1 MEHPIST
8 LLQAAVDRGVISGE
22 QRDAMSALARELEGT
37 APRRGPEVA
46 RGFNAVTIAYALG
59 AVLVIFACA
68 WFLADRWVF
77 LGPWG
82 VLGVSLVY
90 AAIAAAAMRW
100 LMSHGFPEAAGIA
113 AMVMVAITPVAIWAA
128 EAVTG
133 LWPQLSWGS
142 AAPFDHP
149 AYAGRWIIA
158 ELATIGLGYV
168 MIRRTRFVA
177 VTIPMA
183 VALYTLGV
191 HVALSI
197 VPGSAPVFQR
207 WVMLGD
213 GLLLCATADT
223 IDRFQRPRE
232 GGGRGDLAFAF
243 WIAGLAGVLMSV
255 LMFWPTAGVLRHAV
269 PLLALAL
276 IWASLVLGRKAHLV
290 AGGLLVFLYLTY
302 LASEVF
308 KDTAIFPL
316 VLMALGLLLIVATVW
331 MQRRYPAL
339 VERFGARRR
348 AGRAG
353 LPGPLWLAWLP
364 TVVALGISTVKV
376 DAVDPIRQRRL
387 QQQQRA
393 PAGGGGDSTGRPP
406 APPAQPNPGESPPG

>member
-8 LLQAAVDRGVISGE
+8 LLQAAVDRGVISSE
-22 QRDAMSALARELEGT
+22 QRDAIQSLARELEGT
-37 APRRGPEVA
+37 APRRGPEPA

-59 AVLVIFACA
+59 AVLVVFACA

-90 AAIAAAAMRW
+90 AAIAAATMRW
-100 LMSHGFPEAAGIA
+100 LAGRGFPEAAGMA
-113 AMVMVAITPVAIWAA
+113 AMVIVAITPVAIWAA

-133 LWPQLSWGS
+133 LWPQLSWGG
-142 AAPFDHP
+142 AAPFDQP
-149 AYAGRWIIA
+149 AYAGRYIVA
-158 ELATIGLGYV
+158 ELATIGVGYV
-168 MIRRTRFVA
+168 MVRRTRFVA

-191 HVALSI
+191 HVALRI
-197 VPGSAPVFQR
+197 VPGQAAVFMR
-207 WVMLGD
+207 WAMLGD
-213 GLLLCATADT
+213 GLLLCAMADT
-223 IDRFQRPRE
+223 IDRFQRRRE

-255 LMFWPTAGVLRHAV
+255 LMFWPTAGILRHAV
-269 PLLALAL
+269 PLLALGL
-276 IWASLVLGRKAHLV
+276 IWASLVLGRKAHLM
-290 AGGLLVFLYLTY
+290 AGGLLIFLYLTY

-348 AGRAG
+348 SGRPG
-353 LPGPLWLAWLP
+353 LPGPLWLVWLP
-364 TVVALGISTVKV
+364 TVVTLGISTVKV

-387 QQQQRA
+387 QQQRA